1 MDKER
6 APCNL
11 RRVAYTRIPLSQA
24 AESRSPAGACA
35 QAAMFMP
42 SQRGAALP
50 HSLGRQYGGGPRNN
64 RHRLLV
70 VVDPST
76 TGIVIVQEQKRTLTT
91 SFDFSDVTLAFDD
104 RIKDWLNV

>member
-1 MDKER
+1 MR
-6 APCNL
+6 YVPPGTGC
-11 RRVAYTRIPLSQA
+11 RVEEPIWRMRTGGHVHAIPGRSCA
-24 AESRSPAGACA
+24 ATLAGQIDSMA
-35 QAAMFMP
+35 
-42 SQRGAALP
+42 
-50 HSLGRQYGGGPRNN
+50 GGPRNN

-91 SFDFSDVTLAFDD
+91 SFDFSDVTLAFED